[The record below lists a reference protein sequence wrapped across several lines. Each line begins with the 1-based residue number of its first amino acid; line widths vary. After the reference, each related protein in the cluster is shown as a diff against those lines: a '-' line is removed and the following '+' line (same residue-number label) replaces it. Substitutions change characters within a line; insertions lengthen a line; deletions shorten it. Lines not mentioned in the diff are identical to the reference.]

1 MLRLFCAA
9 LAAAGALISH
19 PAITRSAN
27 AQTPKGPAVSVTPE
41 VLKDIAPTGK
51 LRAAINYGNG
61 VLAQRGPS
69 EQEPKGIS
77 GDLAREL
84 GKRLGVPVHFV
95 GFTAA
100 GKVFEALKA
109 EGGDANKWDV
119 AFLAIEPVRAAEIA
133 FTAPYVLIEGTYM
146 VRADSAMKSVGDV
159 DRPGVRISV
168 GPNSAY
174 DLYLTR
180 TLKNA
185 QLIRAE
191 SGGGRAMIDLFF
203 KDKLEAAAGVRQPLE
218 DYAKTDPSVRV
229 MSDRFMDIR
238 QAMGTPQGR
247 PAGAGYL
254 KGFVEEMKASGF
266 VAEGLKKSGQQATVA
281 PAEK

>member
-1 MLRLFCAA
+1 MLRLVCAA
-9 LAAAGALISH
+9 LAAAGVALFH
-19 PAITRSAN
+19 PAMSAIAN
-27 AQTPKGPAVSVTPE
+27 AQAPKGPAVSVSAD
-41 VLKDIAPTGK
+41 VLKDLAPTGK

-61 VLAQRGPS
+61 VLAQRGLG
-69 EQEPKGIS
+69 EQEPKGVS

-84 GKRLGVPVHFV
+84 GKRLGVGVHFV
-95 GFTAA
+95 GFDAA

-109 EGGDANKWDV
+109 EDSDPKKWDV

-146 VRADSAMKSVGDV
+146 VRADSPMKSVGDV
-159 DRPGVRISV
+159 DRPGIRIAV

-174 DLYLTR
+174 DLFLTR
-180 TLKNA
+180 TLKHA
-185 QLIRAE
+185 QLVRAE

-203 KDKLEAAAGVRQPLE
+203 RGKLDAAAGVRQPLE
-218 DYAKTDPSVRV
+218 DYAKTDPNVRV

-247 PAGAGYL
+247 PAGAAYL

-266 VAEGLKKSGQQATVA
+266 VADALKKSGQQATVA
-281 PAEK
+281 PAE